1 MNILEGEAC
10 SGNMATTIDVENLLW
25 AIAILGLPLLLALPA
40 KILYQTVILGV
51 GPAERSY
58 RSTVQKILDAGMQ
71 VEQFREVLDDESRRL
86 GIKPSR
92 AKLNETDLLYPLT
105 LTHFLLTPMIFI
117 LPLVAVASLPII
129 ILGIPVIYAVE
140 VILIRRRVLI
150 NLIKMLETW
159 FGKQIIHIP
168 DAGNDHWS
176 NDAKVLDGSS
186 IAVHFHKVPRV
197 VFLGLFSWLIIH
209 WTLRLD
215 SIIIEFTLSG
225 LFYILLLGIVGIV
238 TTALESNLVLV
249 DPARGRIIPIS
260 DWLESMLT
268 PIIGVGLLFLL
279 GRDLMAEARD
289 GGNTV
294 LFSATVLVVLYCAT
308 AVGVTFQW
316 GYTWWHGKRVRRR
329 FERQAIDKLNPQSY
343 DLTRNRGRIQ
353 LNVRCSMAERIEG
366 GISPGVNLTFTD
378 LDNLPSAHE
387 SVITSPVN
395 PLE

>member
-1 MNILEGEAC
+1 M
-10 SGNMATTIDVENLLW
+10 W
-25 AIAILGLPLLLALPA
+25 AVAILGLPLLLALPA
-40 KILYQTVILGV
+40 KIVYQTVILGI

-58 RSTVQKILDAGMQ
+58 RNTIQKILDAGMQ
-71 VEQFREVLDDESRRL
+71 VEQFREVLDDEARRL

-117 LPLVAVASLPII
+117 LPIVAVLSLPII
-129 ILGIPVIYAVE
+129 IIGIPVIYAVE

-150 NLIKMLETW
+150 NAIKMLETW

-176 NDAKVLDGSS
+176 NDAKVLDASN

-215 SIIIEFTLSG
+215 SIIVEFTLSG

-268 PIIGVGLLFLL
+268 PIVGVGLLFLL

-294 LFSATVLVVLYCAT
+294 LFSATVLLVLYCAT

-316 GYTWWHGKRVRRR
+316 GYTWWHGQTVRKR

-353 LNVRCSMAERIEG
+353 LNVRCSMAERIEV
-366 GISPGVNLTFTD
+366 GIAPGTNLTFTD
-378 LDNLPSAHE
+378 LDNLPTAHE

>member
-1 MNILEGEAC
+1 
-10 SGNMATTIDVENLLW
+10 MASPLDVENLLW
-25 AIAILGLPLLLALPA
+25 AVAILGLPLLLALPA
-40 KILYQTVILGV
+40 KIVYQTVILGI

-58 RSTVQKILDAGMQ
+58 RNTIQKILDAGMQ
-71 VEQFREVLDDESRRL
+71 VEQFREVLDDEARRL

-117 LPLVAVASLPII
+117 LPIVAVLSLPII
-129 ILGIPVIYAVE
+129 IIGIPVIYAVE

-150 NLIKMLETW
+150 NAIKMLETW

-176 NDAKVLDGSS
+176 NDAKVLDASN

-215 SIIIEFTLSG
+215 SIIVEFTLSG

-268 PIIGVGLLFLL
+268 PIVGVGLLFLL

-294 LFSATVLVVLYCAT
+294 LFSATVLLVLYCAT

-316 GYTWWHGKRVRRR
+316 GYTWWHGQTVRKR

-353 LNVRCSMAERIEG
+353 LNVRCSMAERIEV
-366 GISPGVNLTFTD
+366 GIAPGTNLTFTD
-378 LDNLPSAHE
+378 LDNLPTAHE
-387 SVITSPVN
+387 SVITTPVN